1 MCHSQTE
8 NRHTDR
14 PQSTWKWAQ
23 PHGCSSGGTPTPLL
37 PDLCPSLLQ
46 LAAFP
51 IGKPQGE
58 QGHGVKRPAGPR
70 ADPTAQRAS
79 EDAGLGTASPT
90 STIPRL
96 QGAPTKLGAA
106 QPRSGM
112 LLPLLSLL
120 ALPARKAQGPWYSL
134 RSSNQSKR
142 IKGDNKAGESSLQR
156 RLGTG
161 PKRIY
166 LSSFSPEREKILPAA
181 PGPAWKQS
189 GGNPGCAPW
198 PGRDGRGGKGWGEPS

>member
-23 PHGCSSGGTPTPLL
+23 PHGCRSGGTPPL

-58 QGHGVKRPAGPR
+58 QGHGVKHPAGPR
-70 ADPTAQRAS
+70 ADPTVSS

-106 QPRSGM
+106 QPRSRM